1 LFGKRNKHNLII
13 EKKKAKRV
21 LLIKYDTFGI
31 EILKTLEKINFM
43 KRNLIFASLIAVATM
58 FTSCQQSGTQTA
70 NVAAND
76 STTVV
81 SNIAVINIDSVLVTY
96 KLAEELN
103 AAISKKYANMQS
115 KLEQE
120 GARFQKEAEAFQDK
134 LQKGVFLSQQR
145 AEEEQQ
151 RLIKKQEELQRLEA
165 SYSQQL
171 NAEQAQMNQTLYE
184 KISAYINKYN
194 TPEKYQFILNKATL
208 WYSNNAF
215 DITADVIK
223 GLNEEYDASK

>member
-1 LFGKRNKHNLII
+1 MII
-13 EKKKAKRV
+13 EKKTAKRI
-21 LLIKYDTFGI
+21 LLINYDTFGI
-31 EILKTLEKINFM
+31 EIIKTLEKIIFM
-43 KRNLIFASLIAVATM
+43 KRNLIFASFIAVATM
-58 FTSCQQSGTQTA
+58 FASCQQSGSQNTG
-70 NVAAND
+70 VVAND
-76 STTVV
+76 STVV
-81 SNIAVINIDSVLVTY
+81 ASNIAVINIDSVLVTY

-103 AAISKKYANMQS
+103 AAISKKYDNMRS

-120 GARFQKEAEAFQDK
+120 AARFQKDAEAFQDK

-151 RLIKKQEELQRLEA
+151 RLIKKQQELERLEA
-165 SYSQQL
+165 SYTQQL

-215 DITADVIK
+215 DITADIIN
-223 GLNEEYDASK
+223 GLNEEYDNAK